1 MAFASGQP
9 EVRFNKA
16 GPYSFEGV
24 AFVPKVIAVT
34 RTITTAE
41 TGINIWAAPAG
52 TFIARAIG
60 VCISASGNS
69 TTGVAL
75 GQDGATE
82 SLIKATELSME
93 TVGNMKQFSSGLYL
107 ATDDNVTIT
116 VAGTAAASSVYV
128 LIEYF
133 DTVAMR
139 ARGTHIA
146 V

>member
-1 MAFASGQP
+1 MAITAGQP

-24 AFVPKVIAVT
+24 AFVPKVIAIS
-34 RTITTAE
+34 RAITTAE
-41 TGINIWAAPAG
+41 TAVNVWAAPAG

-60 VCISASGNS
+60 VCTSASGN
-69 TTGVAL
+69 TTTEIAL

-93 TVGNMKQFSSGLYL
+93 TVGNMAQFNSGLFL
-107 ATDDNVTIT
+107 ASGDNIT
-116 VAGTAAASSVYV
+116 VSVTGTAAASAVYF

-133 DTVAMR
+133 DTAQMQ